1 VSFFNLGFGTEMPV
15 SLEERM
21 FKETGIRMTVSF
33 PLPKALFDHTSRR
46 FPTFNMGIPDQYRAD
61 VFEQELRERWES
73 SREPF
78 PQLLT
83 MVLPND
89 HLTDPKPEYGYPQKA
104 SYMADNDYALGRV
117 VQTLSR
123 SRWWSETLIVVVEDD
138 PQGGR
143 DHVDAHR
150 SILMLIGPHVR
161 RGYVSPTLA
170 SFGSVMRL
178 IFTVLGL
185 PPLNQFDAAASLPLD
200 VFGRSLD
207 LAPYSARPPD
217 RALFDP
223 ATAPKPSDPAFDW
236 HSLAES
242 PVMDDPDDM
251 RREFKKPRH

>member
-1 VSFFNLGFGTEMPV
+1 
-15 SLEERM
+15 
-21 FKETGIRMTVSF
+21 
-33 PLPKALFDHTSRR
+33 
-46 FPTFNMGIPDQYRAD
+46 
-61 VFEQELRERWES
+61 
-73 SREPF
+73 
-78 PQLLT
+78 

-104 SYMADNDYALGRV
+104 SYMADNDLALGRV
-117 VQTLSR
+117 VQTLSH
-123 SRWWSETLIVVVEDD
+123 SRWWSETLVIVVEDD

-200 VFGRSLD
+200 ALGEALD
-207 LAPYSARPPD
+207 LEPYTVRPSDP
-217 RALFDP
+217 ALFDP
-223 ATAPKPSDPAFDW
+223 ARAPGPSDPAFDW
-236 HSLAES
+236 QSLAES
-242 PVMDDPDDM
+242 PVMDDPAEM
-251 RREFKKPRH
+251 RKGFRRRQ